1 MVKDRVK
8 AIAYNKEFR
17 DYVLLGIIS
26 AGMNIG
32 LFKLLVTGG
41 VRYRLANIITLVA
54 VRMFVYVTNKLFVF
68 RTRTGSLP
76 ALMREMLSFFL
87 ARSVTLLIDYF
98 GVIILTETI
107 GVDLFICKIITSI
120 AVIICNY
127 VLSKLY
133 VFRADAT
140 GGRHH

>member
-1 MVKDRVK
+1 
-8 AIAYNKEFR
+8 
-17 DYVLLGIIS
+17 
-26 AGMNIG
+26 
-32 LFKLLVTGG
+32 
-41 VRYRLANIITLVA
+41 
-54 VRMFVYVTNKLFVF
+54 
-68 RTRTGSLP
+68 
-76 ALMREMLSFFL
+76 MREMLSFFL

>member
-1 MVKDRVK
+1 MKSVIMVKDRVK

-54 VRMFVYVTNKLFVF
+54 VRLFMLPIN
-68 RTRTGSLP
+68 SL
-76 ALMREMLSFFL
+76 
-87 ARSVTLLIDYF
+87 YF
-98 GVIILTETI
+98 GQGQDRCPL
-107 GVDLFICKIITSI
+107 
-120 AVIICNY
+120 
-127 VLSKLY
+127 
-133 VFRADAT
+133 
-140 GGRHH
+140 